1 MKHAWLV
8 VRSVILWTICWTYFV
23 FAVLS
28 VLLIGALIGQRR
40 IDPVV
45 RLFSR
50 GIVFLGGARLEV
62 RFAPGFSPERTCFFV
77 ANHVNMFDPFVLYS
91 SIPQF
96 VRGLELESHFSV
108 PVYGWLMR
116 RFGNVPVPDVRTPS
130 GLKRTYRLAREA
142 LENGTSLVV
151 FAEASRTLDGRV
163 GEFESGVFRMAVNL
177 GYPIVP
183 MSLVHA
189 YTWKRKGS
197 RLLRPATVVVHIHDT
212 VETEGMTRKDL
223 AALRDQV
230 HEIVAKPVLDS
241 LV

>member
-1 MKHAWLV
+1 DRMKHAWLV
-8 VRSVILWTICWTYFV
+8 VRSAILWTICSTYFV

-28 VLLIGALIGQRR
+28 VLLIGARVGQRR

-62 RFAPGFSPERTCFFV
+62 RRAPGFGSDRTCFFV

-108 PVYGWLMR
+108 PVYGWLMK

-163 GEFESGVFRMAVNL
+163 GDFESE
-177 GYPIVP
+177 
-183 MSLVHA
+183 
-189 YTWKRKGS
+189 GS

-212 VETEGMTRKDL
+212 IETQGLGRKDL
-223 AALRDQV
+223 QALRDRV
-230 HEIVAKPVLDS
+230 HEIVSKPVS
-241 LV
+241 ASAV

>member
-1 MKHAWLV
+1 MKRAWLV
-8 VRSVILWTICWTYFV
+8 VRSAVLWTICWIYFV

-62 RFAPGFSPERTCFFV
+62 RYAPGFSAERTCFFV
-77 ANHVNMFDPFVLYS
+77 ANHVNMFDPFVIYS
-91 SIPQF
+91 SVPQF

-108 PVYGWLMR
+108 PVYGWLMK
-116 RFGNVPVPDVRTPS
+116 RFGNVPVPDVRTAS

-142 LENGTSLVV
+142 LESGTSLVV
-151 FAEASRTLDGRV
+151 FPEASRTLDGRV
-163 GEFESGVFRMAVNL
+163 GRFEGGAFRMAVNL

-183 MSLVHA
+183 VSLVHA
-189 YTWKRKGS
+189 FTWKRKGS
-197 RLLRPATVVVHIHDT
+197 RLLRPATVQVLIHDT
-212 VETEGMTRKDL
+212 IETRGLKRQDL
-223 AALRDQV
+223 AVLRDRI
-230 HEIVAKPVLDS
+230 HEIVSKPVLES
-241 LV
+241 SV

>member
-8 VRSVILWTICWTYFV
+8 VRSAILWTICWTYFV

-28 VLLIGALIGQRR
+28 VLLIGALVGQRR

-62 RFAPGFSPERTCFFV
+62 RRAPGFGSDRTCFFV

-108 PVYGWLMR
+108 PVYGWLMK

-151 FAEASRTLDGRV
+151 FAEASRTLDGYVRK
-163 GEFESGVFRMAVNL
+163 FESGVFRMAVNL

-183 MSLVHA
+183 VSVVHA
-189 YTWKRKGS
+189 FTWKRKGS
-197 RLLRPATVVVHIHDT
+197 RLLRPATVVVHIHAT
-212 VETEGMTRKDL
+212 IETKGLGRKDL
-223 AALRDQV
+223 QALRDQV
-230 HEIVAKPVLDS
+230 
-241 LV
+241 

>member
-1 MKHAWLV
+1 MKHTWLV
-8 VRSVILWTICWTYFV
+8 VRSVILWAICWTYFV
-23 FAVLS
+23 FAVLF
-28 VLLIGALIGQRR
+28 VLLVGALIGQRR

-50 GIVFLGGARLEV
+50 GIIFLGGARLDV

-77 ANHVNMFDPFVLYS
+77 ANHVNMFDPFVIYS

-108 PVYGWLMR
+108 PVYGWLMK

-142 LENGTSLVV
+142 LESGTSLIV

-163 GEFESGVFRMAVNL
+163 GQFESGVFRMALNL

-183 MSLVHA
+183 VSLVDA
-189 YTWKRKGS
+189 FAWKRKGS
-197 RLLRPATVVVHIHDT
+197 RLLRPATVVVWIHDT
-212 VETEGMTRKDL
+212 IETKGLGRADL
-223 AALRDQV
+223 HALRDKV
-230 HEIVAKPVLDS
+230 HEIVAKPVSES

>member
-1 MKHAWLV
+1 MKRAWLV
-8 VRSVILWTICWTYFV
+8 CRSVVLWMICWIYFV

-28 VLLIGALIGQRR
+28 VLFIGALIGQRR

-50 GIVFLGGARLEV
+50 GIVFLGGAKLEV
-62 RFAPGFSPERTCFFV
+62 RHDPGFERERTCFFV
-77 ANHVNMFDPFVLYS
+77 ANHVNMFDPFVIYS

-108 PVYGWLMR
+108 PVYGWLMK

-151 FAEASRTLDGRV
+151 FPEASRTLDGRV
-163 GEFESGVFRMAVNL
+163 GEFESGVFRMALNL

-189 YTWKRKGS
+189 FRWKRKGS
-197 RLLRPATVVVHIHDT
+197 HLLRPATVVVHLHATI
-212 VETEGMTRKDL
+212 ETAGLGRGDL
-223 AALRDQV
+223 LALRDQV
-230 HEIVAKPVLDS
+230 REIVAKPVSES

>member
-8 VRSVILWTICWTYFV
+8 CRSVVLWTICWTYFV

-50 GIVFLGGARLEV
+50 GIVFLGGAKLEV
-62 RFAPGFSPERTCFFV
+62 RFDPGFERERTCFFV

-108 PVYGWLMR
+108 PVYGWLMK

-151 FAEASRTLDGRV
+151 FPEASRTLDGSV
-163 GEFESGVFRMAVNL
+163 GRFESGVFRMALNL

-183 MSLVHA
+183 MSVVHA
-189 YTWKRKGS
+189 FRWKRKGS
-197 RLLRPATVVVHIHDT
+197 HLLRPATVVVHIHAT
-212 VETEGMTRKDL
+212 IETAGLGRADL
-223 AALRDQV
+223 HALRDRV
-230 HEIVAKPVLDS
+230 REIVAKPVSES

>member
-8 VRSVILWTICWTYFV
+8 VRSAILWTICSTYFV

-28 VLLIGALIGQRR
+28 VLLIGARVGQRR

-62 RFAPGFSPERTCFFV
+62 RRAPGFGSDRTCFFV

-108 PVYGWLMR
+108 PVYGWLMK

-163 GEFESGVFRMAVNL
+163 GDFESE
-177 GYPIVP
+177 
-183 MSLVHA
+183 
-189 YTWKRKGS
+189 GS

-212 VETEGMTRKDL
+212 IETQGLGRKDL
-223 AALRDQV
+223 QALRDRV
-230 HEIVAKPVLDS
+230 HEIVSKPVS
-241 LV
+241 ASAV

>member
-1 MKHAWLV
+1 MRHAWLV
-8 VRSVILWTICWTYFV
+8 VRSALLWTICWIYFV

-50 GIVFLGGARLEV
+50 GIIFLGGARLEV
-62 RFAPGFSPERTCFFV
+62 RYAPGFSAERTCFFV
-77 ANHVNMFDPFVLYS
+77 ANHVNMFDPFVIYS
-91 SIPQF
+91 SVPQF

-108 PVYGWLMR
+108 PVYGWLMK

-142 LENGTSLVV
+142 LEAGTSLVV

-163 GEFESGVFRMAVNL
+163 GPFESGVFRMAVNL

-183 MSLVHA
+183 VSLVHA
-189 YTWKRKGS
+189 FLWKRKGS
-197 RLLRPATVVVHIHDT
+197 RLLRPATVVVQIHDT
-212 VETEGMTRKDL
+212 IETTGLSRSDL
-223 AALRDQV
+223 AALRDKV
-230 HEIVAKPVLDS
+230 HEIVARPVLES